1 MQSYQLIGIGSVILG
16 LISLALPWAEARF
29 LGFGKTIYGFT
40 TDGVTSFILLV
51 ICLGLLLTE
60 GSKWKAITIIV
71 LSLIGLGVTVATI
84 VNAYTSFQQQLG
96 PLAEAIV
103 SWGPGIGLM
112 IIASLGMLIASILFL
127 RYQLKP
133 RIWYAPSGQYSP
145 IWTEAESASPT
156 QATVSSTKMAGAVTE
171 RPTRPT
177 QKVKVEVVAMGTSII
192 CNRCGKESPLTSSTC
207 TSCGAAFQKATYGL
221 RCPVCSAPLKIAK
234 RISAD
239 RFVCTQCFS
248 DLRVYLAS

>member
-1 MQSYQLIGIGSVILG
+1 MQPYQLIGIGSVILG

-40 TDGVTSFILLV
+40 TDGVISFILLV
-51 ICLGLLLTE
+51 VCLGLLLTK

-84 VNAYTSFQQQLG
+84 VNAYTSLQQLG

-103 SWGPGIGLM
+103 SWGPGIELM
-112 IIASLGMLIASILFL
+112 IIATLGMLIASILFL

-133 RIWYAPSGQYSP
+133 RIWGAPSDQYSP
-145 IWTEAESASPT
+145 IWTEAESASPMQT
-156 QATVSSTKMAGAVTE
+156 AVESPRGAGAVTA
-171 RPTRPT
+171 RPALPA
-177 QKVKVEVVAMGTSII
+177 QKVRVEVVAMGSSIV
-192 CNRCGKESPLTSSTC
+192 CRRCGRESPLTSSSC
-207 TSCGAAFQKATYGL
+207 TSCGAAFRKATYGL
-221 RCPVCSAPLKIAK
+221 RCPACSAPLKIAK

-239 RFVCTQCFS
+239 RFVCSQCFS